1 MVESYRVKGKKYP
14 QSRIIRNFGSVS
26 KEEADRLKIA
36 FSPALPVEAIRR
48 VGEIDFGE
56 TVPIGDVYL
65 LHKIWEKWELGKVID
80 KYTPRQFKVSP
91 GKMIKMMVINF
102 LNEPS

>member
-1 MVESYRVKGKKYP
+1 LYCQILSGKREKYP
-14 QSRIIRNFGSVS
+14 RIIRNFGSVS
-26 KEEADRLKIA
+26 KEEAERLKIA

-65 LHKIWEKWELGKVID
+65 LHKIWEKWELF
-80 KYTPRQFKVSP
+80 RR
-91 GKMIKMMVINF
+91 
-102 LNEPS
+102 